1 MRASILSG
9 ENNGVGVDEVA
20 ALRAT
25 PQVDN
30 RHADLLR

>member
-9 ENNGVGVDEVA
+9 ENNGVGDDEVA

-25 PQVDN
+25 LEVDN
-30 RHADLLR
+30 RHADPFR